1 MAFTQD
7 ELLVGL
13 NELTGIGW
21 ATIKKITDTIDDYSK
36 IFHLSIPELMF
47 ITGVDNQKA
56 EIIKQQ
62 FTPQWIDRRLKLL
75 KQFNISFITHKD
87 PIYPSSFK
95 GTKEEPFV
103 LYYKG
108 DINLLRLPAISIVG
122 TRNPT
127 GYGMKCATV
136 LSRSIAAHG
145 VTIVSG
151 LAKGIDAYAHKAAL
165 TQPGKTIAI
174 MATGFDRIYPSENL
188 RLSREIEAH
197 GLIITEMP
205 LSQTT
210 NAGSF
215 PKRNRIIAALGMATV
230 VVEAAHH
237 SGSLIT
243 SNFAADFGRPVCV
256 VPGNI
261 FSAESEG
268 TLRLLFDGAHPV
280 GTAEHVFKVCGLEM
294 ASVVGAENVAMQ
306 DELNENEKF
315 VLSLLRSEPMSV
327 DEIYQHCKF
336 SLGHLHLVLLSL
348 QMRKAVEALPGSYF
362 ISLK

>member
-1 MAFTQD
+1 MAYSQD
-7 ELLVGL
+7 ELLFGL

-21 ATIKKITDTIDDYSK
+21 ATIKKITLTIADYSM
-36 IFHLSIPELMF
+36 IFHLTMAELMHV
-47 ITGVDNQKA
+47 TGMDTQKA
-56 EIIKQQ
+56 EIIKRQ
-62 FTPQWIDRRLKLL
+62 FTPQWIDKRLQLL
-75 KQFNISFITHKD
+75 KQFNVSYITHKD
-87 PIYPSSFK
+87 SIYPSSFK

-108 DINLLRLPAISIVG
+108 DINLLCLPAISIVG

-127 GYGMKCATV
+127 GYGMKCATI

-145 VTIVSG
+145 VTVVSG
-151 LAKGIDAYAHKAAL
+151 LAKGIDAYVHKAAL
-165 TQPGKTIAI
+165 SQPGKTIAV

-188 RLSREIEAH
+188 RLSREIEEH
-197 GLIITEMP
+197 GLILTEMP

-280 GTAEHVFKVCGLEM
+280 GTAEHVFKACGLEM
-294 ASVVGAENVAMQ
+294 KRITQIESIEEHAEW
-306 DELNENEKF
+306 NENEKF
-315 VLSLLRSEPMSV
+315 VLALLRTEPMSI